1 MGAFRRPKMQESEA
15 DKQLRKDIER
25 RRKEEEEE
33 KIRLEKEQKDLKIQ
47 RVRLM
52 SSNKGSS
59 QASRD
64 SSNSMQD
71 RDPGANQGRFDS
83 QEKKNS

>member
-1 MGAFRRPKMQESEA
+1 
-15 DKQLRKDIER
+15 
-25 RRKEEEEE
+25 
-33 KIRLEKEQKDLKIQ
+33 
-47 RVRLM
+47 M
-52 SSNKGSS
+52 SSNRGSS

-83 QEKKNS
+83 NVEKARKNVKKIWFKRY